1 MIENP
6 TYNDIINSINSNSI
20 DIESNS
26 TKIQEHYN
34 SFAFTTNTGIEAGT
48 TNLTTGTILFV
59 YTPIE
64 IEEEESGE

>member
-6 TYNDIINSINSNSI
+6 TYNDIINSIN
-20 DIESNS
+20 SNS

-34 SFAFTTNTGIEAGT
+34 SFAFTTNTSITAGE
-48 TNLTTGTILFV
+48 TNLTSGTILFV

-64 IEEEESGE
+64 IEEEEESTGE

>member
-6 TYNDIINSINSNSI
+6 TYNDIINSIN
-20 DIESNS
+20 SNS

-34 SFAFTTNTGIEAGT
+34 SFAFTTNTEIEAGT
-48 TNLTTGTILFV
+48 TSLTTGTILFV

-64 IEEEESGE
+64 IEEESTGE